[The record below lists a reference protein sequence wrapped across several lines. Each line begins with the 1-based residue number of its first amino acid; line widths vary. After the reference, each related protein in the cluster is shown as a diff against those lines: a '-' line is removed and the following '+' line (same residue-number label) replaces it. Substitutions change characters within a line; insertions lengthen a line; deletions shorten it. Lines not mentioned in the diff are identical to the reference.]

1 MLSSLH
7 IENVAII
14 NISDIDFS
22 CGFNVLTGETGA
34 GKSIIIDSIN
44 LLLGNK
50 GSRELISTGCDYSL
64 VSAVFCGFD
73 NTQIAFLKSH
83 DVPTDEEGNL
93 IISRK
98 ITKDGRSVSKI
109 NGQAVTVTLLKEI
122 APMLMSIHGQ
132 HDNSKILNPSYH
144 IEYLDEYAQTELYL
158 KDYYQKYLEV
168 KELRLKVNELTKIKE
183 TKDELEA
190 SLKFKIS
197 EIENA
202 KIEVGEKEKLLLAR
216 NNVKNNT
223 LLLKNLY
230 LSEQLM
236 NSDEQG
242 VLDGVST
249 VIASLSALSEILNGV
264 KENIDKLQSIKSE
277 LDDVSEFI
285 SRSLS
290 SCEENEYTEEYIEE
304 RLYTIERIISKYSSE
319 DGALKALENFKS
331 ELAELE
337 ENDVTLESATESYRV
352 ALKELEKLAF
362 KISEHRKEFANKLKS
377 EMLIQ
382 LKMLDMPQVD
392 FEVEV
397 SRNTTARGGNKYTP
411 NGYDTV
417 EFLISPN
424 AGQELKPISK
434 IASGGEMSRIMLCL
448 KTILNGSKT
457 DNSTIIYDEVDS
469 GVSGSTAQKIGF
481 KLKESA
487 ANRQVFCVTH
497 LAQIASLADHHY
509 KVEKSNENGRTTS
522 TVKELKRS
530 ERRYEIA
537 RIMGGVEITEQ
548 LLKTADEMLKLNE
561 KDASEN

>member
-14 NISDIDFS
+14 NKSDIDFS
-22 CGFNVLTGETGA
+22 DGFNVLTGETGA

-64 VSAVFCGFD
+64 VSAVFCRFD
-73 NTQIAFLKSH
+73 DAQISFLKERDIS
-83 DVPTDEEGNL
+83 VDEEGNL

-109 NGQAVTVTLLKEI
+109 NGQAVTVTLLKEL

-132 HDNSKILNPSYH
+132 HDNSKILDPLYH
-144 IEYLDEYAQTELYL
+144 IDFLDEYAQTELCS
-158 KDYYQKYLEV
+158 KDYFKKYLEV
-168 KELRLKVNELTKIKE
+168 KELRQKVNELTKTKE
-183 TKDELEA
+183 MKSELEA
-190 SLKFKIS
+190 SLKYKIG

-202 KIEVGEKEKLLLAR
+202 KIEVGEKEKLIIAR

-230 LSEQLM
+230 TSDQLLSA
-236 NSDEQG
+236 DEG
-242 VLDGVST
+242 VLDSVST
-249 VIASLSALSEILNGV
+249 VISALTTLSEILDGA
-264 KENIDKLQSIKSE
+264 KEKNDALQSIRTE
-277 LDDVSEFI
+277 LEDVAEFV

-304 RLYTIERIISKYSSE
+304 RLYTIDRILSRYTSE
-319 DGALKALENFKS
+319 ENALKALEGFRC

-337 ENDVTLESATESYRV
+337 DNDVVLETATENYRI
-352 ALKELEKLAF
+352 ALKELETLAS
-362 KISEHRKEFANKLKS
+362 KISEHRKEYAARLKS
-377 EMLIQ
+377 EMLLQ
-382 LKMLDMPQVD
+382 LKTLDMPQVD
-392 FEVEV
+392 FEVSV
-397 SRNTTARGGNKYTP
+397 SRNTTLRGGNKYTP

-424 AGQELKPISK
+424 AGQGLKPISK

-457 DNSTIIYDEVDS
+457 DKSTIIYDEVDS

-481 KLKESA
+481 KLKESSV
-487 ANRQVFCVTH
+487 NRQVFCVTH

-509 KVEKSNENGRTTS
+509 KVEKTTENGRTTS
-522 TVKELKRS
+522 SVKELERS

-537 RIMGGVEITEQ
+537 RIMGGIEITEQ
-548 LLKTADEMLKLNE
+548 LLKTADEMLDLK
-561 KDASEN
+561 